1 MRGFWPSPAGGGDEA
16 DEELPWLIAREAP
29 RLRRYAGS
37 LVRGDAAAADD
48 LVQDCLERALRKRH
62 LWQRRGSMRSWLLRM
77 LHNLYVN
84 RVKGRRTEALLDDLG
99 ETTAGLALSA
109 EPARQ
114 VARVELREMLEALGR
129 LPAEQRET
137 ILLVVLEGVSYDEA
151 AWILGVP
158 VGTVRSRLARGRKAL
173 YEMRR
178 GRGQVQ
184 RPPLQR
190 VK

>member
-1 MRGFWPSPAGGGDEA
+1 MRGLWPTPAGDEA

-37 LVRGDAAAADD
+37 LLNDAAAADD
-48 LVQDCLERALRKRH
+48 LVQDCVERALRKRH
-62 LWQRRGSMRSWLLRM
+62 LWQRRGSMRAWLLRM
-77 LHNLYVN
+77 LYNLYLN
-84 RVKGRRTEALLDDLG
+84 AAKRRRRDASLDDLG
-99 ETTAGLALSA
+99 DGGALAA

-114 VARVELREMLEALGR
+114 ATRVELREMLAALDK

-137 ILLVVLEGVSYDEA
+137 LLLVVLEGVTYDEA

-158 VGTVRSRLARGRKAL
+158 VGTVRSRLARGRRSL
-173 YEMRR
+173 YELRR
-178 GRGQVQ
+178 ERAPRAQ
-184 RPPLQR
+184 LQR